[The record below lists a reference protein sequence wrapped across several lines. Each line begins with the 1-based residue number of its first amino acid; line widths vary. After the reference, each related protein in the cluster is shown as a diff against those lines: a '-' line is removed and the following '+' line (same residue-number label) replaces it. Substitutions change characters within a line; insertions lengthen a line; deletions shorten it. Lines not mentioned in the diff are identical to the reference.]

1 MLYYLFKYFLN
12 NFPGAGLFDY
22 LSFRSGLAFVTA
34 LLFSLL
40 VGKKIINRLRKM
52 QIGETVRDLGLEG
65 QKSKEGTPTMGGIII
80 ILATLIPV
88 LLYNDLSN
96 IYIQLLLITLLWMG
110 FIGFMDDY
118 IKVVKKNKE
127 GLAGKFKILGQTI
140 LGIVVA
146 TIMLV
151 NQDITIRTENY
162 NQTETVQKKLGENF
176 NPPEKSL
183 KTTIPFMKKNK
194 EFDYAAVLRNISPGL
209 EKYTWIFFVIFVIFI
224 ITAVSNAANLTDG
237 IDGLAAG
244 TSAIIVMALAI
255 LAWVS
260 GNILI
265 SDYLNIMYIPG
276 IGEVSVFI
284 SAFSGALV
292 GFLWFN
298 TFPAQVFM
306 GDTGSLTIGA
316 IIAVVALFIRK
327 ELLLPVLAGIF
338 VVENAS
344 VIIQRVWFKY
354 TKRKYGEGRRVF
366 KMAPIHHHF
375 QLKNWHESKIVVR
388 FWIIG
393 IILAAIS
400 IISLKV
406 R

>member
-1 MLYYLFKYFLN
+1 MLHYFFTHIWDQ
-12 NFPGAGLFDY
+12 FPGAGLFNY
-22 LSFRSGLAFVTA
+22 LSFRSGMAFVTA

-40 VGKKIINRLRKM
+40 VGKKIINYLRQM

-88 LLYNDLSN
+88 LLFTDLTN
-96 IYIQLLLITLLWMG
+96 IYIQMLLITLLWMG
-110 FIGFMDDY
+110 FIGFSDDY
-118 IKVVKKNKE
+118 IKVIRKNKE
-127 GLAGKFKILGQTI
+127 GLAGKFKILGQVS
-140 LGIVVA
+140 LGLVIGTVMIVS
-146 TIMLV
+146 
-151 NQDITIRTENY
+151 QDVTIRTKDFTK
-162 NQTETVQKKLGENF
+162 QATEKTSLGENF
-176 NPPEKSL
+176 KPAEKSF
-183 KTTIPFMKKNK
+183 KTTIPLIKNN
-194 EFDYAAVLRNISPGL
+194 EFDYASVLRVISPSL
-209 EKYTWIFFVIFVIFI
+209 EKFAWIFFILVVIFI

-244 TSAIIVMALAI
+244 TSAIIILALAL

-260 GNILI
+260 GNILVA
-265 SDYLNIMYIPG
+265 DYLNIMYIPQ

-284 SAFSGALV
+284 SAFAGALI

-298 TFPAQVFM
+298 AYPAQVFM

-327 ELLLPVLAGIF
+327 ELLIPILAGIF
-338 VVENAS
+338 VIENAS
-344 VIIQRVWFKY
+344 VIIQRFWFKY
-354 TKRKYGEGRRVF
+354 TKRRYGEGRRVF
-366 KMAPIHHHF
+366 LMAPIHHHF
-375 QLKNWHESKIVVR
+375 QKLGWHENKIVIR
-388 FWIIG
+388 FWIVG
-393 IILAAIS
+393 IILAAVS

>member
-1 MLYYLFKYFLN
+1 MLYYIFKYILN
-12 NFPGAGLFDY
+12 DFPGAGLFDY
-22 LSFRSGLAFVTA
+22 LSFRSGMAFVTA

-65 QKSKEGTPTMGGIII
+65 QKNKEGTPTMGGIII
-80 ILATLIPV
+80 ILSTLIPV
-88 LLYNDLSN
+88 LLFNDLRN
-96 IYIQLLLITLLWMG
+96 IYIQLLLTTLLWMG
-110 FIGFMDDY
+110 FIGFADDY
-118 IKVVKKNKE
+118 IKVIKKNKE
-127 GLAGKFKILGQTI
+127 GLAGKFKILGQI
-140 LGIVVA
+140 VLGIVVA
-146 TIMLV
+146 TVMLV

-162 NQTETVQKKLGENF
+162 YQTETVQKKLGENF

-194 EFDYAAVLRNISPGL
+194 ELDYAAILKSISPGL
-209 EKYTWIFFVIFVIFI
+209 EKYAWLFFALFVIFI

-237 IDGLAAG
+237 LDGLAAG
-244 TSAIIVMALAI
+244 TSAIIVSALVVF
-255 LAWVS
+255 AWVS
-260 GNILI
+260 GNIMI
-265 SDYLNIMYIPG
+265 ADYLNIMYIPG

-284 SAFSGALV
+284 SAFAGALV

-298 TFPAQVFM
+298 TYPAQVFM

-316 IIAVVALFIRK
+316 IIAVVAFFVRK
-327 ELLLPVLAGIF
+327 EWLLPLLAGIF
-338 VVENAS
+338 VIEDAS
-344 VIIQRVWFKY
+344 VLIQRYWFKY

-366 KMAPIHHHF
+366 RMAPIHHHF
-375 QLKNWHESKIVVR
+375 QMKNWHESKIVVR

>member
-1 MLYYLFKYFLN
+1 MLYYFFQHIWPD
-12 NFPGAGLFDY
+12 FPGAGLFNY
-22 LSFRSGLAFVTA
+22 LSFRSGMAFVTA

-40 VGKKIINRLRKM
+40 VGKKIIGRLRQL

-88 LLYNDLSN
+88 LLFNDLKN
-96 IYIQLLLITLLWMG
+96 IYIQLLLITLIWMG
-110 FIGFMDDY
+110 FIGFTDDY
-118 IKVVKKNKE
+118 IKVIKKNKE
-127 GLAGKFKILGQTI
+127 GLAGKFKILGQI
-140 LGIVVA
+140 SLGVV
-146 TIMLV
+146 IGSVMLI
-151 NQDITIRTENY
+151 NENITIRTEDFPA
-162 NQTETVQKKLGENF
+162 QTQQVQKKLGENF
-176 NPPEKSL
+176 RPAEKSL
-183 KTTIPFMKKNK
+183 KTTIPLFKNN
-194 EFDYAAVLRNISPGL
+194 EFNYENILKSL
-209 EKYTWIFFVIFVIFI
+209 KSSWAKYTWLLFILIVIFI

-244 TSAIIVMALAI
+244 TSAIIILALAL
-255 LAWVS
+255 LAWIS
-260 GNILI
+260 GNIMI

-284 SAFSGALV
+284 SAFAGALI

-298 TFPAQVFM
+298 AYPAQVFM

-327 ELLLPVLAGIF
+327 ELLIPVLAGIF
-338 VVENAS
+338 VIENAS
-344 VIIQRVWFKY
+344 VIIQRFWFKY
-354 TKRKYGEGRRVF
+354 TKKRYGEGRRVF

-375 QLKNWHESKIVVR
+375 QKLGWHENKIVIR
-388 FWIIG
+388 FWIVG

>member
-1 MLYYLFKYFLN
+1 MLFYFFKFILN

-22 LSFRSGLAFVTA
+22 LSFRSGMAFITA

-40 VGKKIINRLRKM
+40 VGKKIIARLRRM

-88 LLYNDLSN
+88 LLFNDLRN

-110 FIGFMDDY
+110 FIGFADDY
-118 IKVVKKNKE
+118 IKVIKKNKE
-127 GLAGKFKILGQTI
+127 GLAGKFKILGQVS
-140 LGIVVA
+140 LGIVIGAV
-146 TIMLV
+146 MLL
-151 NQDITIRTENY
+151 NQNITIRTENFN
-162 NQTETVQKKLGENF
+162 NQAQVHKKLGENF
-176 NPPEKSL
+176 NQPEKSL
-183 KTTIPFMKKNK
+183 KTTIPLVKNN
-194 EFDYAAVLRNISPGL
+194 EFDYTNILKSISPSL
-209 EKYTWIFFVIFVIFI
+209 EKFAWILFIFVVIFI

-244 TSAIIVMALAI
+244 TSAIIVVALA
-255 LAWVS
+255 LFAWIS

-284 SAFSGALV
+284 SAFAGALV

-298 TFPAQVFM
+298 AFPAQVFM

-316 IIAVVALFIRK
+316 IIAVVAIFIRK
-327 ELLLPVLAGIF
+327 ELLLPILAGIF
-338 VVENAS
+338 VIENAS

-354 TKRKYGEGRRVF
+354 TKRKYGQGRRVF
-366 KMAPIHHHF
+366 RMAPIHHHF
-375 QLKNWHESKIVVR
+375 QKLDWPENKIVVR

>member
-1 MLYYLFKYFLN
+1 MLYYFFKYLWN
-12 NFPGAGLFDY
+12 SFPGAGLFDY
-22 LSFRSGLAFVTA
+22 LSFRSGMAFVTA

-40 VGKKIINRLRKM
+40 VGKKIIARLRKM

-65 QKSKEGTPTMGGIII
+65 QKIKEGTPTMGGIII

-88 LLYNDLSN
+88 LLFNNLGN

-110 FIGFMDDY
+110 FIGFTDDY
-118 IKVVKKNKE
+118 IKVIKKNKE
-127 GLAGKFKILGQTI
+127 GLAGKFKILGQVS
-140 LGIVVA
+140 LGIVIGAV
-146 TIMLV
+146 MV
-151 NQDITIRTENY
+151 FNQNITIKTENF
-162 NQTETVQKKLGENF
+162 NQTTEVQKKLGENF
-176 NPPEKSL
+176 NQPEKSL
-183 KTTIPFMKKNK
+183 KTTIPLIKNN
-194 EFDYAAVLRNISPGL
+194 EFDYANIVKVFSPSL
-209 EKYTWIFFVIFVIFI
+209 TKYAWILFIFVVIFI

-244 TSAIIVMALAI
+244 TSAIIVLALVL
-255 LAWVS
+255 LAWIS
-260 GNILI
+260 GNIMI

-284 SAFSGALV
+284 SAFAGALV

-327 ELLLPVLAGIF
+327 ELLLPILAGIF
-338 VVENAS
+338 VIENAS
-344 VIIQRVWFKY
+344 VIIQRYWFKY
-354 TKRKYGEGRRVF
+354 TKRKYGTGRRVF

-375 QLKNWHESKIVVR
+375 QKTGWHENKIVVR

-400 IISLKV
+400 IISLKI

>member
-1 MLYYLFKYFLN
+1 MLYYFFKYLWN
-12 NFPGAGLFDY
+12 SFPGAGLFDY
-22 LSFRSGLAFVTA
+22 LSFRSGMAFVTA

-40 VGKKIINRLRKM
+40 VGKKIIARLRKM

-65 QKSKEGTPTMGGIII
+65 QKIKEGTPTMGGIII
-80 ILATLIPV
+80 IMATLIPV
-88 LLYNDLSN
+88 LLFNNLGN

-110 FIGFMDDY
+110 FIGFTDDY
-118 IKVVKKNKE
+118 IKVIKKNKE
-127 GLAGKFKILGQTI
+127 GLAGKFKILGQVS
-140 LGIVVA
+140 LGIVISAV
-146 TIMLV
+146 MV
-151 NQDITIRTENY
+151 FNQNITIKTENF
-162 NQTETVQKKLGENF
+162 NQTTEVQKKLGENF
-176 NPPEKSL
+176 NQPEKSL
-183 KTTIPFMKKNK
+183 KTTIPLIKNN
-194 EFDYAAVLRNISPGL
+194 EFDYANIVKVFSPSL
-209 EKYTWIFFVIFVIFI
+209 TKYAWILFIFVVIFI

-244 TSAIIVMALAI
+244 TSAIIVLALAL
-255 LAWVS
+255 LAWIS
-260 GNILI
+260 GNIMI

-284 SAFSGALV
+284 SAFAGALV

-327 ELLLPVLAGIF
+327 ELLLPILAGIF
-338 VVENAS
+338 VIENAS
-344 VIIQRVWFKY
+344 VIIQRYWFKY
-354 TKRKYGEGRRVF
+354 TKRKYGTGRRVF

-375 QLKNWHESKIVVR
+375 QKKGWHENKIVVR

>member
-1 MLYYLFKYFLN
+1 MLYYFFQHIWPDC
-12 NFPGAGLFDY
+12 PGAGLFNY
-22 LSFRSGLAFVTA
+22 LSFRAGISFVTA

-40 VGKKIINRLRKM
+40 VGKKIISRLRQM

-65 QKSKEGTPTMGGIII
+65 QKAKEGTPTMGGIII

-88 LLYNDLSN
+88 LLFNDLTN
-96 IYIQLLLITLLWMG
+96 IYVQLLLITLLWMG
-110 FIGFMDDY
+110 FIGFTDDY
-118 IKVVKKNKE
+118 IKVIKKNKE
-127 GLAGKFKILGQTI
+127 GLAGKFKILGQVS
-140 LGIVVA
+140 LGIVIGTV
-146 TIMLV
+146 MLV
-151 NQDITIRTENY
+151 NDNITIRTENFSD
-162 NQTETVQKKLGENF
+162 QPQVHKKLGENF
-176 NPPEKSL
+176 GPSEKSL
-183 KTTIPFMKKNK
+183 KTTIPLVKNN
-194 EFDYAAVLRNISPGL
+194 EFNYESILKVIDKDWV
-209 EKYTWIFFVIFVIFI
+209 KYTGILFVLIVIFI

-244 TSAIIVMALAI
+244 TSAIIIIALA
-255 LAWVS
+255 LFAWIS

-284 SAFSGALV
+284 SAFAGALV

-298 TFPAQVFM
+298 AYPAQVFM

-327 ELLLPVLAGIF
+327 ELLLPILAGIF

-344 VIIQRVWFKY
+344 VIIQRFYFKY
-354 TKRKYGEGRRVF
+354 TKRKYGEGRRYF
-366 KMAPIHHHF
+366 RMAPIHHHF
-375 QLKNWHESKIVVR
+375 QKLGWHENKIVIR

>member
-1 MLYYLFKYFLN
+1 MLYYFFTYIWD
-12 NFPGAGLFDY
+12 NFPGAGLFQY
-22 LSFRSGLAFVTA
+22 LSFRSAMAFITA

-40 VGKKIINRLRKM
+40 AGKKIINRLRKM

-88 LLYNDLSN
+88 VLFTDLNN
-96 IYIQLLLITLLWMG
+96 IYIQMLLFTLLWMG
-110 FIGFMDDY
+110 SIGFADDY

-127 GLAGKFKILGQTI
+127 GLAGKFKVLGQLG
-140 LGIVVA
+140 LGIVIGWV
-146 TIMLV
+146 MLQA
-151 NQDITIRTENY
+151 NSITIRTENH
-162 NQTETVQKKLGENF
+162 NETIQQHKALGERF
-176 NPPEKSL
+176 MPPEHSL
-183 KTTIPFMKKNK
+183 KTTIPMVKNN
-194 EFDYAAVLRNISPGL
+194 EFDYASVLKNISPSLTKFTG
-209 EKYTWIFFVIFVIFI
+209 IFFILIVIFI

-244 TSAIIVMALAI
+244 TSAIIVIALAI

-260 GNILI
+260 GNILV
-265 SDYLNIMYIPG
+265 SDYLNIMYIPH

-284 SAFSGALV
+284 SAFAGALI

-298 TFPAQVFM
+298 AFPAQVFM

-327 ELLLPVLAGIF
+327 ELLIPVLAGIF

-344 VIIQRVWFKY
+344 VIIQRFWFKY
-354 TKRKYGEGRRVF
+354 TKKKYGEGRRVF
-366 KMAPIHHHF
+366 LMSPIHHHF
-375 QLKNWHESKIVVR
+375 QKLGWHENKIVIR

>member
-1 MLYYLFKYFLN
+1 MLYYFFTHIWDQ
-12 NFPGAGLFDY
+12 FPGAGLFNY
-22 LSFRSGLAFVTA
+22 LSFRSGMAFVTA

-40 VGKKIINRLRKM
+40 VGKKIINYLRQM

-88 LLYNDLSN
+88 LLFTDLTN
-96 IYIQLLLITLLWMG
+96 IYIQMLLITLLWMG
-110 FIGFMDDY
+110 FIGFSDDY
-118 IKVVKKNKE
+118 IKVIRKNKE
-127 GLAGKFKILGQTI
+127 GLAGKFKILGQVSLGLVI
-140 LGIVVA
+140 GIVMIVS
-146 TIMLV
+146 
-151 NQDITIRTENY
+151 QDVTIRTKDFTK
-162 NQTETVQKKLGENF
+162 QATEKTSLGENF
-176 NPPEKSL
+176 KPAEKSF
-183 KTTIPFMKKNK
+183 KTTIPLIKNN
-194 EFDYAAVLRNISPGL
+194 EFDYASVLRVISPSL
-209 EKYTWIFFVIFVIFI
+209 EKFAWIFFILVVIFI

-244 TSAIIVMALAI
+244 TSAIIILALAL

-260 GNILI
+260 GNILVA
-265 SDYLNIMYIPG
+265 DYLNIMYIPQ

-284 SAFSGALV
+284 SAFAGALI

-298 TFPAQVFM
+298 AYPAQVFM

-327 ELLLPVLAGIF
+327 ELLIPILAGIF
-338 VVENAS
+338 VIENAS
-344 VIIQRVWFKY
+344 VIIQRFWFKY
-354 TKRKYGEGRRVF
+354 TKRRYGEGRRVF
-366 KMAPIHHHF
+366 LMAPIHHHF
-375 QLKNWHESKIVVR
+375 QKLGWHENKIVIR
-388 FWIIG
+388 FWIVG
-393 IILAAIS
+393 IILAAVS

>member
-1 MLYYLFKYFLN
+1 MLYYFFQHIWPD
-12 NFPGAGLFDY
+12 FPGAGLFNY
-22 LSFRSGLAFVTA
+22 LSFRSGMAFVTA

-40 VGKKIINRLRKM
+40 VGKKIIGRLRQM

-88 LLYNDLSN
+88 LLFNDLNN

-110 FIGFMDDY
+110 FIGFTDDY
-118 IKVVKKNKE
+118 IKVIKKNKE
-127 GLAGKFKILGQTI
+127 GLAGKFKILGQIT
-140 LGIVVA
+140 LGVVIG
-146 TIMLV
+146 TVMLV
-151 NQDITIRTENY
+151 NNDISIRTKDFTSP
-162 NQTETVQKKLGENF
+162 NQVHKKLGENF
-176 NPPEKSL
+176 KPAEKSL
-183 KTTIPFMKKNK
+183 KTTIPLVKNN
-194 EFDYAAVLRNISPGL
+194 EFDYENILKSINESLG
-209 EKYTWIFFVIFVIFI
+209 KYTWILFILIVIFI

-244 TSAIIVMALAI
+244 TSAIIILALAL
-255 LAWVS
+255 LAWIS
-260 GNILI
+260 GNIMI
-265 SDYLNIMYIPG
+265 ADYLNIMYIPG

-284 SAFSGALV
+284 SAFAGALI

-298 TFPAQVFM
+298 AYPAQVFM

-327 ELLLPVLAGIF
+327 ELLIPVLAGIF
-338 VVENAS
+338 VIENAS
-344 VIIQRVWFKY
+344 VIIQRFWFKY
-354 TKRKYGEGRRVF
+354 TKWKFGQGRRVF

-375 QLKNWHESKIVVR
+375 QKLGWHENKIVIR
-388 FWIIG
+388 FWIVG